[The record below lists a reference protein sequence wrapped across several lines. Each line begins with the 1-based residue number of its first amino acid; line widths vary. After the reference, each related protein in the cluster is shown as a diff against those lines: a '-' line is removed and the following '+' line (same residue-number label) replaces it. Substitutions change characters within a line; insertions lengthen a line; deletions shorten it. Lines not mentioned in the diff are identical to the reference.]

1 MWSYPYP
8 IMRKWVWLWVWHVIS
23 PGVPWGPGCPEQPR
37 ALSPCLLCPVL
48 SLVSLR
54 SLWPVIG
61 CWPDAPGSPWSRS
74 GHLPVFRPWLWEPEP
89 VTSPRPCTQDW
100 TSPGHPW
107 TGLDIPRYVNISPL
121 SRDCHQHQKCLRI
134 HQVLLSSVDILHCL
148 LNCLKC
154 PTRVL
159 KTSPCLC
166 HARGLWAHKKL
177 GSQIVKVIK
186 FCVRKEDNGGVIQ
199 CHSHSQ
205 TLMEHLPTII
215 GHEKHLHDR

>member
-1 MWSYPYP
+1 M
-8 IMRKWVWLWVWHVIS
+8 
-23 PGVPWGPGCPEQPR
+23 
-37 ALSPCLLCPVL
+37 
-48 SLVSLR
+48 
-54 SLWPVIG
+54 
-61 CWPDAPGSPWSRS
+61 
-74 GHLPVFRPWLWEPEP
+74 
-89 VTSPRPCTQDW
+89 TSPRPCTQDW